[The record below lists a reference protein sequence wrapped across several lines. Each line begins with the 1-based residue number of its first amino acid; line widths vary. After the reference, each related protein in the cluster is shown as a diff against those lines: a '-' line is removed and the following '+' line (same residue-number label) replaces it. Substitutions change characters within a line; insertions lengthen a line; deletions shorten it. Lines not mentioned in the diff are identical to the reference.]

1 MGRRV
6 GLLGGTFDPVHIGHL
21 SVAVEVRAALA
32 LDVVVLVVAASPW
45 QKVDVRTI
53 APADHRLAV
62 CRAAVDGLSG
72 IEVSDIEIARGG
84 PTYTAD
90 TIADWK
96 ALEPDADVFLVV
108 GSDVA
113 DDLDTWVR
121 IDEVR
126 SGATLVTVRRPG
138 AQAAPVERLRAEGWR
153 IAEVEVPALD
163 VSSSDVR
170 ARRASGRPI
179 DVLVPAAAVR
189 EIEERGLYAP
199 QR

>member
-32 LDVVVLVVAASPW
+32 LDVVILVVAATPW
-45 QKVDVRTI
+45 QKVGHRTI
-53 APADHRLAV
+53 ALAEDRLAV
-62 CRAAVDGLSG
+62 CRAAVEGLPG
-72 IEVSDIEIARGG
+72 IEVSDIEIVRGG

-90 TIADWK
+90 TLAEWK
-96 ALEPDADVFLVV
+96 ALTPDTDVFLIV

-126 SGATLVTVRRPG
+126 AGATLVTVGRPG
-138 AQAAPVERLRAEGWR
+138 AGGAPVERLRAQGWR
-153 IAEVEVPALD
+153 VAEVEVPALD

-170 ARRASGRPI
+170 ARRASGRSI
-179 DVLVPAAAVR
+179 AVLVPAAAVR
-189 EIEERGLYAP
+189 EIEQRGLYAP